1 MGWLKDTIDS
11 AIKGVL
17 KTVLY
22 PIRPIIEPLI
32 ALGGMMEPLLHVI
45 LKFVSIIPKLL
56 QLFLEFTNP
65 IKLIKNIVEAVKIS
79 LYLLWSCTI
88 GFVFQQIVQLFI
100 GKEGTSKVNET
111 IKKSLLDIFL
121 LVISPPI
128 AIIVSS
134 NNVNILEVII
144 CSILT
149 YFYYIPGLIYS
160 CLIIL

>member
-17 KTVLY
+17 ETVLI
-22 PIRPIIEPLI
+22 PIKPIIEPLI
-32 ALGGMMEPLLHVI
+32 ALGSMMEPLLHVI
-45 LKFVSIIPKLL
+45 LKFISIIPMLL
-56 QLFLEFTNP
+56 KLFLEFTNP
-65 IKLIKNIVEAVKIS
+65 IKLIKNIVEAVKVS
-79 LYLLWSCTI
+79 LFLLWNCTI
-88 GFVFQQIVQLFI
+88 GFVFQNIAQLFI
-100 GKEGTSKVNET
+100 GRDNTSNANET
-111 IKKSLLDIFL
+111 IKKSLLNIFL

-134 NNVNILEVII
+134 TNVKLIEVFI